1 MRMFL
6 RSSLALFVSATL
18 AGPVRAADVAIVR
31 GEVMHL
37 ECPIDKSRTGRGER
51 HAACAMTSARNGDPM
66 VLLTDEAALIIE
78 GSYVA
83 EKNAKLLDFVG
94 RRVEAKG
101 TVTERDGRKYLNVAA
116 MMVQK

>member
-1 MRMFL
+1 MRMFRL
-6 RSSLALFVSATL
+6 SSLALLVSATL
-18 AGPVRAADVAIVR
+18 AGAARAADVSIVR

-37 ECPIDKSRTGRGER
+37 ECPLGKGDTGRGER
-51 HAACAMTSARNGDPM
+51 HAACAMTSARNGEPM
-66 VLLTDEAALIIE
+66 VLLTDEAVLIIE

-101 TVTERDGRKYLNVAA
+101 TVTERDGRKYLNIAA

>member
-1 MRMFL
+1 MRMFRL
-6 RSSLALFVSATL
+6 ASLALLVSASL
-18 AGPVRAADVAIVR
+18 AGPVRAADVSIVR

-37 ECPIDKSRTGRGER
+37 ECPLGKGDTGRGER
-51 HAACAMTSARNGDPM
+51 HAACAMTSARNGEPM
-66 VLLTDEAALIIE
+66 VLLTDEAVLIIE

-101 TVTERDGRKYLNVAA
+101 TVTERDGRKYLNIAA

>member
-1 MRMFL
+1 MRMVL
-6 RSSLALFVSATL
+6 LSSLVVLAGLVL
-18 AGPVRAADVAIVR
+18 AGPASAADVSIVR

-37 ECPIDKSRTGRGER
+37 TCPLGKDDSGRGER
-51 HAACAMTSARNGDPM
+51 HAACAMTSARNGEPM
-66 VLLTDEAALIIE
+66 VLITDEAVLIIE

-94 RRVEAKG
+94 RLVEAKG
-101 TVTERDGRKYLNVAA
+101 TVTERDGRKYVNVAA

>member
-1 MRMFL
+1 MRTFL
-6 RSSLALFVSATL
+6 LPALALFLCATL
-18 AGPVRAADVAIVR
+18 GSPARAADVSIVR

-37 ECPIDKSRTGRGER
+37 ECPIDKSHTGRGER

-66 VLLTDEAALIIE
+66 VLLTDEGVLLIE

-94 RRVEAKG
+94 RLVEAKG
-101 TVTERDGRKYLNVAA
+101 TVTERDGRKYLNIAA